1 MNAKSNLPILYSF
14 RRCPYAIRARL
25 AIKVSAIE
33 VELREVLLADKPN
46 EMLALSPKGTV
57 PVLVLQDGSVIDES
71 RDIMLWALCQNDPE
85 NWLQGNTGE
94 INNLIDWNDNEFK
107 QQLDHYKYADRFPEF
122 SCETYRQRGEG
133 FLQELEKRLHRHLYL
148 TANTVSMADMAIFPF
163 IRQFAFVDKEWFD
176 QSKYTKLKL
185 WLEQMLASEIFSG
198 VMIKYQRWQS
208 NTEGDVF

>member
-1 MNAKSNLPILYSF
+1 MNVKSSLPVLYSF

-25 AIKVSAIE
+25 AIKMSGAA
-33 VELREVLLADKPN
+33 VELREVLLAEKPK
-46 EMLALSPKGTV
+46 EMLASSPKGTI

-71 RDIMLWALCQNDPE
+71 RDIMLWSLRQSDPE
-85 NWLQGNTGE
+85 NWLQRNTEE

-107 QQLDHYKYADRFPEF
+107 QQLDHYKYADRFPEY
-122 SCETYRQRGEG
+122 SCETYRQRGET
-133 FLQELEKRLHRHLYL
+133 FLQELEQRLHSHLYL

-176 QSKYTKLKL
+176 QSKYTNLKV
-185 WLEQMLASEIFSG
+185 WLEQILASDLFSD